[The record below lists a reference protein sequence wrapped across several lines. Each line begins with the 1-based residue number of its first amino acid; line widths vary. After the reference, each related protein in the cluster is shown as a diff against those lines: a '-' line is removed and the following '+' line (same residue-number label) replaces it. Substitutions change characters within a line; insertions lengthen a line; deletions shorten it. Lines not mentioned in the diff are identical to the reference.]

1 MDEFEFGSVLSST
14 TTELA
19 ALDHRKSRVSKHYA
33 GSQVSDRSPLVYL
46 LPLPLCAG
54 SLFYGVGLSF
64 LSSSAIIFLMKSE
77 LFALCGCLCY
87 VTFFLT
93 VLCLQLHSVKCYFLP
108 LVSETE
114 TTKTD
119 PYFIGMYWSDI
130 NYFK

>member
-33 GSQVSDRSPLVYL
+33 GSQVSDRSPLAYL
-46 LPLPLCAG
+46 LLLLCVG

-77 LFALCGCLCY
+77 LFALCGCLRS

-93 VLCLQLHSVKCYFLP
+93 VPCLQLQSIKC
-108 LVSETE
+108 
-114 TTKTD
+114 
-119 PYFIGMYWSDI
+119 
-130 NYFK
+130 